1 MPRFIITGCAGFIG
15 STCMKKLYDNGY
27 IVIGLDNMSY
37 GYNDNIE
44 WLKSADP
51 NRVLFYNIDICNKE
65 IFNIIEKDDIVIH
78 FAAIA
83 PLPVNQTNPYESI
96 SNNVG
101 GTANVLEACR
111 INGARHFI
119 LASTSAV
126 YENNENYPSK
136 EDSVLN
142 PNLIYSL
149 GKKFSEE
156 LCKSYNT
163 NYGLHYTIFRF
174 FNVYG
179 PHHDCLRKNP
189 PLIAYLVKELLQNNQ
204 PLLHSDGTQSRDYIY
219 VDDLIELLFLVFN
232 NLDIANNK
240 IYNISSEESI
250 SVKDIVLY
258 VQNML
263 KTDIEPI
270 YRDPIKLWENNTELW
285 DGIYPIKTEVVVR
298 EITKFSLGDSSLA
311 FKDFGWKAK
320 TPFRVG
326 IFNTINDTVQTLT
339 NNS

>member
-1 MPRFIITGCAGFIG
+1 MTRFVITGCAGFIG
-15 STCMKKLYDNGY
+15 STCMKKLYENGN

-44 WLKSADP
+44 WINSVDKDKA
-51 NRVLFYNIDICNKE
+51 LFHNIDICNKE
-65 IFNIIEKDDIVIH
+65 IFNIIKKDDIVIH

-83 PLPVNQTNPYESI
+83 PLPINQTNPYESI

-111 INGARHFI
+111 INGAKHFV

-136 EDSVLN
+136 ENFKLN

-149 GKKFSEE
+149 GKKFCEE
-156 LCKSYNT
+156 LCESYNT
-163 NYGLHYTIFRF
+163 NYNLPYTIFRF

-189 PLIAYLVKELLQNNQ
+189 PLIAYLVKEFLENKQ
-204 PLLHSDGTQSRDYIY
+204 PLLHSDGKQSRDYIY
-219 VDDLIELLFLVFN
+219 VDDLINLLLLVFN
-232 NLDIANNK
+232 NLNIANNK
-240 IYNISSEESI
+240 IYNIASEESI
-250 SVKDIVLY
+250 SVRQIVSY
-258 VQNML
+258 VQNVL
-263 KTDIEPI
+263 KTNIEPI
-270 YRDPIKLWENNTELW
+270 YRDPIKLWENNIELW
-285 DGIYPIKTEVVVR
+285 EGIYPIKHDIVIN

-311 FKDFGWKAK
+311 FNDFGWKAQ
-320 TPFRVG
+320 TSFQDG
-326 IFNTINDTVQTLT
+326 IIKTINFTVNMLT
-339 NNS
+339 HNS